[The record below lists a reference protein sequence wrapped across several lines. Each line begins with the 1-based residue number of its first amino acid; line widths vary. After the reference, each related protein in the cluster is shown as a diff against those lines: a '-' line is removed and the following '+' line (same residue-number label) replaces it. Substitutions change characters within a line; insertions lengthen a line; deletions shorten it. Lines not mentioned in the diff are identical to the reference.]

1 MRATGGDKS
10 LAHGDPLVRVR
21 TLVVAPSIVL
31 GLVATPAFAQSSA
44 VLSVTARVVA
54 ACTITS
60 SNPQSTCPEQ
70 ILASQSDITNAS
82 ARISTS
88 DTETVITHK
97 GGLPPRIEKKG
108 NQVSVS
114 F

>member
-1 MRATGGDKS
+1 MGTKERRKFPVVDDPPVRAPN
-10 LAHGDPLVRVR
+10 L
-21 TLVVAPSIVL
+21 
-31 GLVATPAFAQSSA
+31 LVASSMAIGLAACPAFAQSSA
-44 VLSVTARVVA
+44 MLSVTARVIA

-60 SNPQSTCPEQ
+60 SNPQSTCSDE
-70 ILASQSDITNAS
+70 ILASQSDVTHAS

-97 GGLPPRIEKKG
+97 GGLPPKIEKKE
-108 NQVSVS
+108 NQISVS